1 MSQGQQ
7 KKQLELLKREYN
19 AVIKRY
25 QKMCE
30 WIETASEEEQMKNYK
45 HVVDVVN
52 TCNKLLNEIK
62 MIDGLV
68 APTEILNGFR
78 ELM

>member
-1 MSQGQQ
+1 
-7 KKQLELLKREYN
+7 
-19 AVIKRY
+19 
-25 QKMCE
+25 MCE